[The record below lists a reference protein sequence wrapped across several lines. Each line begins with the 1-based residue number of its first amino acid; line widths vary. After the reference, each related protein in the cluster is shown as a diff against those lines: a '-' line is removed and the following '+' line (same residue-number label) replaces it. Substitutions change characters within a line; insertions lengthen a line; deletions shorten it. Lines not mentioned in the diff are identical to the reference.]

1 MSPANCFSLLQ
12 LGRRQGLHHVERRA
26 LRAALSCFPQAVR
39 LDRAGFESLP
49 EEVGVCSTYLNLS
62 YSTCLALH
70 TPCKHSSLSSSS
82 GCPAACMATAR
93 RNSDFWCPW
102 C

>member
-12 LGRRQGLHHVERRA
+12 LGRRQGLHHVEARA

-49 EEVGVCSTYLNLS
+49 EEVGRALNLPQPQLDNLLS
-62 YSTCLALH
+62 LAYAMQ
-70 TPCKHSSLSSSS
+70 KLSSVVQHRMS
-82 GCPAACMATAR
+82 CCMHGY
-93 RNSDFWCPW
+93 S
-102 C
+102 